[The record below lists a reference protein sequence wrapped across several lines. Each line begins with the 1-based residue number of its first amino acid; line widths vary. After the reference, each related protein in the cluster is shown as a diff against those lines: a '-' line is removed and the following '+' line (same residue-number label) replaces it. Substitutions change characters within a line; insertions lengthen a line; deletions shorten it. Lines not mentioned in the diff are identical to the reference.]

1 MVAHLLREP
10 WPQVHSIRE
19 AASVAKHSGD
29 VIDVFACSGD
39 RMAMLMADVSGRG
52 LRTEAYANDVRD
64 IVRALVHVRS
74 PAMLL
79 NYANMMFNRHLTGHG
94 DHDLFASVFIASFD
108 GCELRYA
115 SAGHDIA
122 LLFSGRR
129 HRHLEPTGLLL
140 GVDETERYGEITL
153 EVEPGDQLVLATD
166 GVTETRDLS
175 GTFFGTRGLAHAA
188 MAAIRAGV
196 DDPAS
201 TILEA
206 ARQHGGGHFVDDA
219 SVLCVGFGE
228 EKQKSI
234 ALCEFQDER
243 LSPNM

>member
-19 AASVAKHSGD
+19 ASSAAQHSGD
-29 VIDVFACSGD
+29 VIDVFACSAN
-39 RMAMLMADVSGRG
+39 RTAMLVADVSGRG
-52 LRTEAYANDVRD
+52 PRTQAYANDVRD

-94 DHDLFASVFIASFD
+94 DHDLFASVFLASFD
-108 GCELRYA
+108 GRELRYA

-122 LLFSGRR
+122 LLFRGRR

-140 GVDETERYGEITL
+140 GIDETERYGEVTL
-153 EVEPGDQLVLATD
+153 DVEPGDQLVLATD
-166 GVTETRDLS
+166 GVTETRDS
-175 GTFFGTRGLAHAA
+175 GGTFFGTRGLAHTA
-188 MAAIRAGV
+188 MAAIRSGV

-206 ARQHGGGHFVDDA
+206 ARLHGDGYFADDA

-228 EKQKSI
+228 EKYKSI
-234 ALCEFQDER
+234 A
-243 LSPNM
+243 